1 MVVDITSALAVGG
14 YMAPEELLWLAEQAQ
29 RCHLV
34 IEVGSYLGRSTRALA
49 DHCPGTVW
57 AVDDW
62 RGDPGVPDDPING
75 ALPRL
80 GGPDAAR
87 ALFTTA
93 LTDHLASGRVQLL
106 AKSSVLAAR
115 ELFMEYGAVF
125 DLVFLDASHDVVSVR
140 ADLLAYRPLVRPG
153 GLLAGHDRDWPGVQ
167 QAVQAVLG
175 GYTPGP
181 GAIWIA
187 PEE

>member
-1 MVVDITSALAVGG
+1 MT
-14 YMAPEELLWLAEQAQ
+14 PQELYWLAEQAQ
-29 RCHLV
+29 QCQLIV
-34 IEVGSYLGRSTRALA
+34 EVGSYLGRSTRALA

-106 AKSSVLAAR
+106 AKPSVLAAR
-115 ELFMEYGAVF
+115 ELFMDYGAVF
-125 DLVFLDASHDVVSVR
+125 DAIFIDASHDRASVL
-140 ADLLAYRPLVRPG
+140 ADILAFRPLLRPG
-153 GLLAGHDRDWPGVQ
+153 GTFCGHDIGWPGVAA
-167 QAVQAVLG
+167 AVHAVFG
-175 GYTPGP
+175 SYVPGP
-181 GAIWIA
+181 GQIWIA
-187 PEE
+187 PSRA